1 MFKKLIFL
9 LCLGFYA
16 QGGIHPILLDE
27 KLSLKPNTREFI
39 NTLGNEL
46 YKKTGFRLQVV
57 MIDDSERVCENT
69 KALLG
74 VQSPLLCA
82 SGFVYNFTSL
92 RAFED
97 AFLKSYS
104 NEPYGVFFFYTKER
118 KIDILLKPKD
128 VFDDERVFFEY
139 MAPLLPKPRE
149 ILDSARISAIVFNGY
164 SEAADLVASYY
175 KVSLVSNIPRDESGS
190 RGFVKFSMYFMLLSI
205 FGLLGFVFVSSKLK
219 GKKCRKTIGH

>member
-1 MFKKLIFL
+1 MFKPLLFL
-9 LCLGFYA
+9 FCLGFYA
-16 QGGIHPILLDE
+16 QGTITPILLDE
-27 KLSLKPNTREFI
+27 KLSLKPNTKEFI

-46 YKKTGFRLQVV
+46 YDKTAFRLQVV
-57 MIDDSERVCENT
+57 LIDDAERVCEDT

-74 VQSPLLCA
+74 MQSLLCA
-82 SGFVYNFTSL
+82 SGFVDSFTSL
-92 RAFED
+92 RAFEN

-139 MAPLLPKPRE
+139 MAPLLPKPKE

-175 KVSLVSNIPRDESGS
+175 GVSLTSNIPRDESGS

-205 FGLLGFVFVSSKLK
+205 FGLLGFVFVSSKLR
-219 GKKCRKTIGH
+219 GKK